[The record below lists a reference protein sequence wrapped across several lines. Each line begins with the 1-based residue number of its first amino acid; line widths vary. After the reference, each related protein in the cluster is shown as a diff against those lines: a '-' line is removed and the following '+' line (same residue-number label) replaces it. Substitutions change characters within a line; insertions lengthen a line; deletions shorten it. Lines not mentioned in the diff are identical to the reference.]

1 MLMPFFVITVAR
13 FPIIY
18 ADYYDIQSG
27 FLMIII
33 QRIYQQA
40 KPHLWYWYVLV
51 SFFFLLITLYSGNS
65 ANWHLDIGASSTRSF
80 GVALMDSE
88 FTHFFGGTVW
98 FRQIPKG
105 SDIGV
110 PDVVATQIIRMRII
124 TRYDEAPR
132 EIVVQSERL
141 KFPLTNAGQYRTY
154 WMYVPPNQHFVM
166 NCDTSS
172 VTLPYLSKFCA
183 ALVDITGVT
192 TLHTNQLS
200 LGQFTVLLPV
210 MAWMLLVI
218 ISLWRMG
225 IRTDAKFMLM
235 SVATLFAYYVLHHY
249 FLQIITW
256 RIPLTIFL
264 VGCSG
269 VIWLVTQPKFRYG
282 WLLGIFVLAVAL
294 RVLAY
299 SAPGVDGVDR
309 KVHARQLESVIYGNI
324 YLENI
329 GTIVHGGAAGDN
341 NQVYPYPPAIY
352 LLLSPVMLLISPVM
366 TFNFYVGLASLVV
379 DATLVFFLVW
389 MIIQQRL
396 GQRVA
401 IYSALVLL
409 WFPQAYVMHSYPV
422 VAQDLAQWAS
432 WCFAFL
438 AIIYYDNPTNRNII
452 LQLFFAGVAITGHFG
467 AFITMTV
474 MQAWQF
480 VLGTMRHAAWR
491 WLWVTAVM
499 GIVYYS
505 QYTVLILA
513 QMGHLVHAANGTRL
527 DEFLGLWKNGIDDHY
542 SWVVFCVALL
552 SLGLPVLR
560 QRPAL
565 TKTLWSGFAASG
577 LLAVLRIVFYA
588 NPTRLVIFLAPLI
601 ALGVGMMMPRY
612 TNHRAGRWLV
622 YTLFGYLAYSAL
634 TTWLTLTL
642 DQQLVRWILPQ

>member
-1 MLMPFFVITVAR
+1 MT
-13 FPIIY
+13 
-18 ADYYDIQSG
+18 
-27 FLMIII
+27 I
-33 QRIYQQA
+33 QRINQQA
-40 KPHLWYWYVLV
+40 KPYLWYWYVLV

-80 GVALMDSE
+80 GAALMDSE

-98 FRQIPKG
+98 FRQIPNG

-110 PDVVATQIIRMRII
+110 PDVVASQIIRMRII
-124 TRYDEAPR
+124 TRSDDVPR
-132 EIVVQSERL
+132 NIIVQSERL
-141 KFPLTNAGQYRTY
+141 KFTLTHAGAYRTY
-154 WMYVPPNQHFVM
+154 WMYVPPGQHFVM
-166 NCDTSS
+166 NCNTSG
-172 VTLPYLSKFCA
+172 VTTPYLRKFCA
-183 ALVDITGVT
+183 AMVDIRGT
-192 TLHTNQLS
+192 TRFHGNYLF
-200 LGQFTVLLPV
+200 QFVAILPII
-210 MAWMLLVI
+210 AWMLLVV
-218 ISLWRMG
+218 ISVWRMVV
-225 IRTDAKFMLM
+225 RTDMAIVIV
-235 SVATLFAYYVLHHY
+235 SVTTFLAYYVLQHY
-249 FLQIITW
+249 TLQIISW
-256 RIPLTIFL
+256 RYSLTIFL
-264 VGCSG
+264 VICSG
-269 VIWLVTQPKFRYG
+269 IIWFATQPKFKYG

-294 RVLAY
+294 RMLAY

-329 GTIVHGGAAGDN
+329 GTIVYGGDAGEN

-352 LLLSPVMLLISPVM
+352 LLLSPVMLLVSPVM
-366 TFNFYVGLASLVV
+366 TFNFYVGLAALFV

-389 MIIQQRL
+389 MIIQQGL

-401 IYSALVLL
+401 IYSALALL

-438 AIIYYDNPTNRNII
+438 AIIYYGNPTNRNTI

-467 AFITMTV
+467 AFITMTI
-474 MQAWQF
+474 MQVWQF
-480 VLGTMRHAAWR
+480 LFGTLRQAAWR
-491 WLWVTAVM
+491 WLGVVIVL

-505 QYTVLILA
+505 QYVVLIFA
-513 QMGHLVHAANGTRL
+513 QMGRLVHKSNGTRL
-527 DEFLGLWKNGIDDHY
+527 NGFLNLWHSGIDDHY
-542 SWVVFCVALL
+542 TWVVFCVALL

-565 TKTLWSGFAASG
+565 TKTLWAGFAASG
-577 LLAVLRIVFYA
+577 VLAVLRVVFYA

-601 ALGVGMMMPRY
+601 ALGVGMIMPRY

-622 YTLFGYLAYSAL
+622 YTLFAYLAYSAQ
-634 TTWLTLTL
+634 TTWLTLTI